1 MLRRGDSNI
10 YKSSA
15 ELPRYVHKTTRR
27 FWECYQRLPSTIQKL
42 ADKQF
47 ERLKEDPTHPSLR
60 LEKIEGYDYWSVRVT
75 RGYRAVASKDEEGFV
90 WFLIGKHDTVCEN
103 LR

>member
-1 MLRRGDSNI
+1 MSAPGDSSI

-15 ELPRYVHKTTRR
+15 ELPRYVHKTTPR
-27 FWECYQRLPSTIQKL
+27 FCECYQRLPPTVQKL

-60 LEKIEGYDYWSVRVT
+60 LEKLHGYDYWSVRVT
-75 RGYRAVASKDEEGFV
+75 RGYRAIAFKDDEGFV
-90 WFLIGKHDTVCEN
+90 WFLIGKYDVVY
-103 LR
+103 R